1 VESLSVLDEE
11 VPEELLK
18 EPELNP
24 LLDFELLELDLLL
37 LLELDLPP
45 LDLANTVVL
54 SDGFILVICSV

>member
-1 VESLSVLDEE
+1 MSVLDEE
-11 VPEELLK
+11 LPDELLK

>member
-1 VESLSVLDEE
+1 MESLSVLDEE
-11 VPEELLK
+11 LPDELLK